1 MGKELVGKVT
11 HVYNKISVAVLELS
25 GTLKEGDKIS
35 IEKEGEEPVE
45 QAVASMQIEH
55 ETVKEATKGQAIGMK
70 VDKPVKEN
78 SQVFKITEE
87 G

>member
-1 MGKELVGKVT
+1 MGKELVGKIT
-11 HVYNKISVAVLELS
+11 HFYNKISVAVLELE
-25 GTLKEGDKIS
+25 GTLKDGDKIS

-45 QAVASMQIEH
+45 QVAASMQIEH
-55 ETVKEATKGQAIGMK
+55 ESIKEAKKGQAIGMK

-78 SQVFKITEE
+78 SLVYKVTEE